1 MVNNIGFSPTTNA
14 PDLRKMVFASLFAAM
29 TAVGAYIKIPIPI
42 GPVPLTLQVLFVLL
56 AGIMLKSKWGTISM
70 LIYVLLG
77 IVGLPVFAGGAS
89 GLGVLFGPTGG
100 YLVGFVAAAFVVGFL
115 AERKQTSNPLLNAVF
130 MTVGLGVIYL
140 LGVAQ
145 LAIVAKLTIMQAIAA
160 GMLPFLIGDFI
171 KIILGAYIASKYEI

>member
-1 MVNNIGFSPTTNA
+1 MVNNKSFISISNSPN
-14 PDLRKMVFASLFAAM
+14 LRKMVFASLFAAM

-70 LIYVLLG
+70 VVYLLLG

-100 YLVGFVAAAFVVGFL
+100 YLIGFVAAAYVIGFL
-115 AERKQTSNPLLNAVF
+115 GDLVGTSNILRNAVY
-130 MTVGLGVIYL
+130 MTIGLGVIYL
-140 LGVAQ
+140 FGVTQ
-145 LAIVAKLTIMQAIAA
+145 LAIVANLTPMQAIGA
-160 GMLPFLIGDFI
+160 GMLPFLIGDI
-171 KIILGAYIASKYEI
+171 LKIAAAAYIASKFEI

>member
-1 MVNNIGFSPTTNA
+1 MVNNTTFSSINTA
-14 PDLRKMVFASLFAAM
+14 PNLRKMVFASLFAAM

-100 YLVGFVAAAFVVGFL
+100 YLIGFVAAAFVVGFL

-171 KIILGAYIASKYEI
+171 KIIAGAYIASKYEI